1 MKKGDEEV
9 KKNRKPLTV
18 ALSSRR
24 FIRCSSLLTGS
35 MEIKYLDHKNF
46 SARESRGKREKVIQE
61 YQKKRIQHL
70 RNVWR
75 NTSGVTT

>member
-9 KKNRKPLTV
+9 RRNRKPLTV

-24 FIRCSSLLTGS
+24 FIRCSLLSTES
-35 MEIKYLDHKNF
+35 MEIKYFDHKNF
-46 SARESRGKREKVIQE
+46 SARVSRGKRGKVIRE

-70 RNVWR
+70 RNA
-75 NTSGVTT
+75 